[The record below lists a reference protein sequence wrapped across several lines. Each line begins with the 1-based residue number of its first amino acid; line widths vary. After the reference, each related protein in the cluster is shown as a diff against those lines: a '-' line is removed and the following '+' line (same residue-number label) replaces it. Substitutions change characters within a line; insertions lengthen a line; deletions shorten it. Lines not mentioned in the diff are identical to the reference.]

1 MDLRIMVLTGLTAW
15 LRRLFLGLA
24 MAMLEWRP
32 TGGVEA
38 GSSSAGQQYV
48 CYSRGQEP

>member
-1 MDLRIMVLTGLTAW
+1 MDLRIMALTGFAAW

-24 MAMLEWRP
+24 MAMLEWPP
-32 TGGVEA
+32 TSGVEA
-38 GSSSAGQQYV
+38 GSSSVGQQYV